1 MPWKLENLNN
11 IIMCYRIRNEC
22 LEVMDIHLQI
32 TSMHNAFSSVY
43 LNHNNLLERFS
54 YLKTDYICRQ
64 KYARDK

>member
-11 IIMCYRIRNEC
+11 IIYYEVPYSNEC
-22 LEVMDIHLQI
+22 FVVMDNHLQI

-54 YLKTDYICRQ
+54 YLKTDYI
-64 KYARDK
+64 